1 MSCIVNKVSGNKN
14 FNIIAMLALTLRER
28 SRKATKAFHYSKPT
42 FNALGVFMI
51 TTWLPAE
58 NIQIV
63 DSVSDWKQAIRLSS
77 QPLLAKETITEEYIT
92 AIFNSHQEL
101 GPYYVLAPG
110 LAMPHARPEQG
121 AIKNGLSL
129 LHIKQGVS
137 FDAEANDPVYVVIM
151 LCALSGDEHINMITA
166 LADIFSDD
174 ERLSALL
181 KASSMESIQSVING

>member
-1 MSCIVNKVSGNKN
+1 
-14 FNIIAMLALTLRER
+14 
-28 SRKATKAFHYSKPT
+28 
-42 FNALGVFMI
+42 MI

-63 DSVSDWKQAIRLSS
+63 DSVSDWKQAIRLSA
-77 QPLLAKETITEEYIT
+77 QPLLAKETMTEAYID

-137 FDAEANDPVYVVIM
+137 FDAEENDPVYVVIM

-181 KASSMESIQSVING
+181 KSSSIEEIQRVIKG

>member
-1 MSCIVNKVSGNKN
+1 
-14 FNIIAMLALTLRER
+14 
-28 SRKATKAFHYSKPT
+28 
-42 FNALGVFMI
+42 MI

-63 DSVSDWKQAIRLSS
+63 DSVSDWKQAIRLSA
-77 QPLLAKETITEEYIT
+77 QPLLAKETITEEYVE
-92 AIFNSHQEL
+92 AIFKSHQEL

-137 FDAEANDPVYVVIM
+137 FNADENDPIYVVIM
-151 LCALSGDEHINMITA
+151 LCALSGDEHINMITN
-166 LADIFSDD
+166 LAEIFSDD

-181 KASSMESIQSVING
+181 KASTMETIQTVING

>member
-1 MSCIVNKVSGNKN
+1 
-14 FNIIAMLALTLRER
+14 
-28 SRKATKAFHYSKPT
+28 
-42 FNALGVFMI
+42 MI

-63 DSVSDWKQAIRLSS
+63 DSVSDWKQAIRLSA
-77 QPLLAKETITEEYIT
+77 QPLQAKETMTEAYID

-137 FDAEANDPVYVVIM
+137 FDAEENDPIYVVIM

-181 KASSMESIQSVING
+181 KASSIEEIQRVIKG

>member
-1 MSCIVNKVSGNKN
+1 
-14 FNIIAMLALTLRER
+14 
-28 SRKATKAFHYSKPT
+28 
-42 FNALGVFMI
+42 MI

-63 DSVSDWKQAIRLSS
+63 DSVNDWKQAIRLSA
-77 QPLLAKETITEEYIT
+77 QPLLAKETMTEAYID

-110 LAMPHARPEQG
+110 LAMPQARPEQG

-137 FDAEANDPVYVVIM
+137 FDAEENDPVYVVIM

-181 KASSMESIQSVING
+181 KASSIEEIQRVIKG

>member
-1 MSCIVNKVSGNKN
+1 
-14 FNIIAMLALTLRER
+14 
-28 SRKATKAFHYSKPT
+28 
-42 FNALGVFMI
+42 MI

-63 DSVSDWKQAIRLSS
+63 DSVSDWKQAIRLSA
-77 QPLLAKETITEEYIT
+77 QPLLAKETMTEAYID

-137 FDAEANDPVYVVIM
+137 FEAEENDPIYVVIM
-151 LCALSGDEHINMITA
+151 LCALSGNEHINMITA

-181 KASSMESIQSVING
+181 KASSIEEIQGVIKG

>member
-1 MSCIVNKVSGNKN
+1 
-14 FNIIAMLALTLRER
+14 
-28 SRKATKAFHYSKPT
+28 
-42 FNALGVFMI
+42 MI

-63 DSVSDWKQAIRLSS
+63 DSVSDWKQAIRLSA
-77 QPLLAKETITEEYIT
+77 QPLLAKETMTEAYID

-137 FDAEANDPVYVVIM
+137 FDAEENDPVYVVIM
-151 LCALSGDEHINMITA
+151 LCALSGDERINMITA

-181 KASSMESIQSVING
+181 KASSIEEIQRIIKG

>member
-1 MSCIVNKVSGNKN
+1 
-14 FNIIAMLALTLRER
+14 
-28 SRKATKAFHYSKPT
+28 
-42 FNALGVFMI
+42 MI

-63 DSVSDWKQAIRLSS
+63 DSVSDWKQAIRLSA
-77 QPLLAKETITEEYIT
+77 QPLLAKETMTEAYID

-137 FDAEANDPVYVVIM
+137 FDAEENDPVYVVIM

-181 KASSMESIQSVING
+181 IASSIEEIQRVIKG

>member
-1 MSCIVNKVSGNKN
+1 
-14 FNIIAMLALTLRER
+14 
-28 SRKATKAFHYSKPT
+28 
-42 FNALGVFMI
+42 MI

-63 DSVSDWKQAIRLSS
+63 DSVSDWKQAIRLSA
-77 QPLLAKETITEEYIT
+77 QPLLAKETMTEAYID

-137 FDAEANDPVYVVIM
+137 FEAEENDPIYVVIM

-181 KASSMESIQSVING
+181 KASSIEEIQRVIKG

>member
-1 MSCIVNKVSGNKN
+1 
-14 FNIIAMLALTLRER
+14 
-28 SRKATKAFHYSKPT
+28 
-42 FNALGVFMI
+42 MI

-63 DSVSDWKQAIRLSS
+63 DSVSDWKQAIRLSA
-77 QPLLAKETITEEYIT
+77 QPLLAKETMTEAYID

-137 FDAEANDPVYVVIM
+137 FDAEENDPIYVVIM

-181 KASSMESIQSVING
+181 KASSIEEIQRVIKG

>member
-1 MSCIVNKVSGNKN
+1 
-14 FNIIAMLALTLRER
+14 
-28 SRKATKAFHYSKPT
+28 
-42 FNALGVFMI
+42 MI
-51 TTWLPAE
+51 TTWLPVE

-63 DSVSDWKQAIRLSS
+63 DSVSDWKQAITLSA
-77 QPLLAKETITEEYIT
+77 QPLLVKGAITEDYIN

-137 FDAEANDPVYVVIM
+137 FDADENDPIYVVIM
-151 LCALSGDEHINMITA
+151 LCALSGEEHINMITA
-166 LADIFSDD
+166 LAEIFSDD

-181 KASSMESIQSVING
+181 KASSMEAIQSVING

>member
-1 MSCIVNKVSGNKN
+1 
-14 FNIIAMLALTLRER
+14 
-28 SRKATKAFHYSKPT
+28 
-42 FNALGVFMI
+42 MI

-63 DSVSDWKQAIRLSS
+63 DSVNDWKQAITLSA
-77 QPLLAKETITEEYIT
+77 QPLLAKGAITEDYIN

-137 FDAEANDPVYVVIM
+137 FDADENDPIYVVIM
-151 LCALSGDEHINMITA
+151 LCAFSGEEHINMITA
-166 LADIFSDD
+166 LAEIFSDD
-174 ERLSALL
+174 ERLAALL
-181 KASSMESIQSVING
+181 EASSMEAIQSVING

>member
-1 MSCIVNKVSGNKN
+1 
-14 FNIIAMLALTLRER
+14 
-28 SRKATKAFHYSKPT
+28 
-42 FNALGVFMI
+42 MI

-63 DSVSDWKQAIRLSS
+63 DSVSDWKQAIRLSA
-77 QPLLAKETITEEYIT
+77 QPLLAKETMTEAYID

-137 FDAEANDPVYVVIM
+137 FDAEENDPVYVVIM

-181 KASSMESIQSVING
+181 KVSSIEEIQRVIKG

>member
-1 MSCIVNKVSGNKN
+1 
-14 FNIIAMLALTLRER
+14 
-28 SRKATKAFHYSKPT
+28 
-42 FNALGVFMI
+42 MI
-51 TTWLPAE
+51 TTWLTAD

-63 DSVSDWKQAIRLSS
+63 DSVSDWKQAIMLSA
-77 QPLLAKETITEEYIT
+77 QPLLAKGAITEDYIH
-92 AIFNSHQEL
+92 AIFNSHQKI

-121 AIKNGLSL
+121 VIKNGLSL

-137 FDAEANDPVYVVIM
+137 FDSEDNDPIYVVIM

-181 KASSMESIQSVING
+181 KASSMEAIQAVING

>member
-1 MSCIVNKVSGNKN
+1 
-14 FNIIAMLALTLRER
+14 
-28 SRKATKAFHYSKPT
+28 
-42 FNALGVFMI
+42 MI

-63 DSVSDWKQAIRLSS
+63 DSVSGWKQAITLSA
-77 QPLLAKETITEEYIT
+77 QPLLAKKAITERYIK

-121 AIKNGLSL
+121 VIKNGLSL
-129 LHIKQGVS
+129 LHIKKGV
-137 FDAEANDPVYVVIM
+137 FFNAQENDPIYVVIM

-174 ERLSALL
+174 EQLSALL
-181 KASSMESIQSVING
+181 KASSLESIQRVINR

>member
-1 MSCIVNKVSGNKN
+1 
-14 FNIIAMLALTLRER
+14 
-28 SRKATKAFHYSKPT
+28 
-42 FNALGVFMI
+42 MI

-63 DSVSDWKQAIRLSS
+63 DSVSDWKQAIRLSA
-77 QPLLAKETITEEYIT
+77 QPLLAKETITEEYIE

-137 FDAEANDPVYVVIM
+137 FDAEENDPVYVVIM

-181 KASSMESIQSVING
+181 KASSIESIQRVING

>member
-1 MSCIVNKVSGNKN
+1 
-14 FNIIAMLALTLRER
+14 
-28 SRKATKAFHYSKPT
+28 
-42 FNALGVFMI
+42 MI
-51 TTWLPAE
+51 TTWLPVE

-63 DSVSDWKQAIRLSS
+63 DSVSDWKQAITLSS
-77 QPLLAKETITEEYIT
+77 QPLLAKGAITEDYIN

-137 FDAEANDPVYVVIM
+137 FDADENDPIYVVIM
-151 LCALSGDEHINMITA
+151 LCALSGEEHINMITA
-166 LADIFSDD
+166 LAEIFSDD

-181 KASSMESIQSVING
+181 KASSMEAIQSVING

>member
-1 MSCIVNKVSGNKN
+1 
-14 FNIIAMLALTLRER
+14 
-28 SRKATKAFHYSKPT
+28 
-42 FNALGVFMI
+42 MI

-63 DSVSDWKQAIRLSS
+63 DSVSDWKQAIRLSA
-77 QPLLAKETITEEYIT
+77 QPLLAKETMTEAYID

-137 FDAEANDPVYVVIM
+137 FDAEENDPVYVVIM

-181 KASSMESIQSVING
+181 KASSIEEIQHVIKG

>member
-1 MSCIVNKVSGNKN
+1 
-14 FNIIAMLALTLRER
+14 
-28 SRKATKAFHYSKPT
+28 
-42 FNALGVFMI
+42 MI
-51 TTWLPAE
+51 TTWLPVE

-63 DSVSDWKQAIRLSS
+63 DSVSDWKQAIRLSA
-77 QPLLAKETITEEYIT
+77 QPLLAKETITEEYVE
-92 AIFNSHQEL
+92 AIFKSHQEL

-137 FDAEANDPVYVVIM
+137 FDAKENDPIYVVIM

-181 KASSMESIQSVING
+181 KASSMTKIQAVING

>member
-1 MSCIVNKVSGNKN
+1 
-14 FNIIAMLALTLRER
+14 
-28 SRKATKAFHYSKPT
+28 
-42 FNALGVFMI
+42 MI

-63 DSVSDWKQAIRLSS
+63 DSVSDWKQAIRLSA
-77 QPLLAKETITEEYIT
+77 QPLLAKETMTEAYID

-137 FDAEANDPVYVVIM
+137 FDAEENDPVYVVIM

-181 KASSMESIQSVING
+181 KASSAESIQNVIKK

>member
-1 MSCIVNKVSGNKN
+1 
-14 FNIIAMLALTLRER
+14 
-28 SRKATKAFHYSKPT
+28 
-42 FNALGVFMI
+42 MI

-63 DSVSDWKQAIRLSS
+63 DSVSDWKQAVTLSA
-77 QPLLAKETITEEYIT
+77 QPLLAKGAITEDYIN

-137 FDAEANDPVYVVIM
+137 FDADENDPIYVVIM
-151 LCALSGDEHINMITA
+151 LCALSGEEHINMITA
-166 LADIFSDD
+166 LAEIFSDD
-174 ERLSALL
+174 QRLSALL
-181 KASSMESIQSVING
+181 EASSMEAIQSVING

>member
-1 MSCIVNKVSGNKN
+1 
-14 FNIIAMLALTLRER
+14 
-28 SRKATKAFHYSKPT
+28 
-42 FNALGVFMI
+42 MI

-63 DSVSDWKQAIRLSS
+63 DSVSDWKQAIRLSA
-77 QPLLAKETITEEYIT
+77 QPLLAKETMTEAYID
-92 AIFNSHQEL
+92 AIFKSHQEL

-137 FDAEANDPVYVVIM
+137 FDAEENDPVYVVIM

-181 KASSMESIQSVING
+181 KASLIE

>member
-1 MSCIVNKVSGNKN
+1 
-14 FNIIAMLALTLRER
+14 
-28 SRKATKAFHYSKPT
+28 
-42 FNALGVFMI
+42 MI

-63 DSVSDWKQAIRLSS
+63 DSVSDWKQAIRLSA
-77 QPLLAKETITEEYIT
+77 QPLLAKETMTEAYID

-121 AIKNGLSL
+121 AIKNELSL

-137 FDAEANDPVYVVIM
+137 FDAEENDPVYVVIM

-181 KASSMESIQSVING
+181 IASSIEEIQRVIKV

>member
-1 MSCIVNKVSGNKN
+1 
-14 FNIIAMLALTLRER
+14 
-28 SRKATKAFHYSKPT
+28 
-42 FNALGVFMI
+42 MI

-63 DSVSDWKQAIRLSS
+63 DSVNDWKQAITLSA
-77 QPLLAKETITEEYIT
+77 QPLLAKGAITEDYIN

-137 FDAEANDPVYVVIM
+137 FDAEENDPIYVVIM
-151 LCALSGDEHINMITA
+151 LCALSGEEHINMITA
-166 LADIFSDD
+166 LAEIFSDD
-174 ERLSALL
+174 ELLAALL
-181 KASSMESIQSVING
+181 EASSMEAIQSIING

>member
-1 MSCIVNKVSGNKN
+1 
-14 FNIIAMLALTLRER
+14 
-28 SRKATKAFHYSKPT
+28 
-42 FNALGVFMI
+42 MI
-51 TTWLPAE
+51 TTWLPVE

-63 DSVSDWKQAIRLSS
+63 NSVSDWKQAIRLSA
-77 QPLLAKETITEEYIT
+77 QPLLAKETITEEYVE
-92 AIFNSHQEL
+92 AIFKSHQEL

-137 FDAEANDPVYVVIM
+137 FNADENDPIYVVIM

-166 LADIFSDD
+166 LAEIFSDD

-181 KASSMESIQSVING
+181 KASTLETIQTVING

>member
-1 MSCIVNKVSGNKN
+1 
-14 FNIIAMLALTLRER
+14 
-28 SRKATKAFHYSKPT
+28 
-42 FNALGVFMI
+42 MI

-63 DSVSDWKQAIRLSS
+63 DSVSDWKQAIRLSA
-77 QPLLAKETITEEYIT
+77 QPLLAKETMTEAYID

-137 FDAEANDPVYVVIM
+137 FDAEENDPVYVVIM

-181 KASSMESIQSVING
+181 KASSIEEIQRVIKG

>member
-1 MSCIVNKVSGNKN
+1 
-14 FNIIAMLALTLRER
+14 
-28 SRKATKAFHYSKPT
+28 
-42 FNALGVFMI
+42 MI

-63 DSVSDWKQAIRLSS
+63 DSVNDWKQAITLSA
-77 QPLLAKETITEEYIT
+77 QPLLAKGAITEDYIN

-137 FDAEANDPVYVVIM
+137 FDADENDPIYVVIM
-151 LCALSGDEHINMITA
+151 LCALSGEEHINMITA
-166 LADIFSDD
+166 LAEIFSDD
-174 ERLSALL
+174 ERLVALL
-181 KASSMESIQSVING
+181 EASSMKAIQSVING

>member
-1 MSCIVNKVSGNKN
+1 
-14 FNIIAMLALTLRER
+14 
-28 SRKATKAFHYSKPT
+28 
-42 FNALGVFMI
+42 MI

-63 DSVSDWKQAIRLSS
+63 DSVNDWKQAITLSA
-77 QPLLAKETITEEYIT
+77 QPLLAKGAITEDYII

-137 FDAEANDPVYVVIM
+137 FDADENDPIYVVIM
-151 LCALSGDEHINMITA
+151 LCALSGEEHINMITA
-166 LADIFSDD
+166 LAEIFSDD
-174 ERLSALL
+174 ERLAALL
-181 KASSMESIQSVING
+181 EASSMEAIQSVING

>member
-1 MSCIVNKVSGNKN
+1 
-14 FNIIAMLALTLRER
+14 
-28 SRKATKAFHYSKPT
+28 
-42 FNALGVFMI
+42 MI

-63 DSVSDWKQAIRLSS
+63 DSVSDWKQAIRLSA
-77 QPLLAKETITEEYIT
+77 QPLLAKETMTEAYID

-101 GPYYVLAPG
+101 GAYYVLAPG

-137 FDAEANDPVYVVIM
+137 FDAEENDPIYVVIM
-151 LCALSGDEHINMITA
+151 LCALSGNEHINMITA

-181 KASSMESIQSVING
+181 KASSIEEIQGVIKG

>member
-1 MSCIVNKVSGNKN
+1 
-14 FNIIAMLALTLRER
+14 
-28 SRKATKAFHYSKPT
+28 
-42 FNALGVFMI
+42 MI

-63 DSVSDWKQAIRLSS
+63 DSVSDWKQAIRLSA
-77 QPLLAKETITEEYIT
+77 QPLLAKETMTEAYID

-137 FDAEANDPVYVVIM
+137 FDAEENDPIYVVIM
-151 LCALSGDEHINMITA
+151 LCALSGNEHINMITA

-181 KASSMESIQSVING
+181 KASSIEEIQRVIKG

>member
-1 MSCIVNKVSGNKN
+1 
-14 FNIIAMLALTLRER
+14 
-28 SRKATKAFHYSKPT
+28 
-42 FNALGVFMI
+42 MI

-63 DSVSDWKQAIRLSS
+63 DSVSDWKQAITLSAR
-77 QPLLAKETITEEYIT
+77 PLLAKNAITEGYID
-92 AIFNSHQEL
+92 AIFNSHQQL

-137 FDAEANDPVYVVIM
+137 FDADENDPIYVVIM

-181 KASSMESIQSVING
+181 NAASMEAIQTVINA

>member
-1 MSCIVNKVSGNKN
+1 
-14 FNIIAMLALTLRER
+14 
-28 SRKATKAFHYSKPT
+28 
-42 FNALGVFMI
+42 MI

-63 DSVSDWKQAIRLSS
+63 DSVNDWKQAITLSA
-77 QPLLAKETITEEYIT
+77 QPLLAKGAITEDYIN

-137 FDAEANDPVYVVIM
+137 FDADENDPIYVVIM
-151 LCALSGDEHINMITA
+151 LCALSGGEHINMITA
-166 LADIFSDD
+166 LAEIFSDD
-174 ERLSALL
+174 ERLAALL
-181 KASSMESIQSVING
+181 EASSMEVIQSVING

>member
-1 MSCIVNKVSGNKN
+1 
-14 FNIIAMLALTLRER
+14 
-28 SRKATKAFHYSKPT
+28 
-42 FNALGVFMI
+42 MI

-63 DSVSDWKQAIRLSS
+63 DSVSDWKQAITLSA
-77 QPLLAKETITEEYIT
+77 QPLLAKNAITEGYIE
-92 AIFNSHQEL
+92 AIFNSHREL

-137 FDAEANDPVYVVIM
+137 FDADENDPIYVVIM

-166 LADIFSDD
+166 LAEIFSDED
-174 ERLSALL
+174 RLSALL
-181 KASSMESIQSVING
+181 NAASMEAIQTVING